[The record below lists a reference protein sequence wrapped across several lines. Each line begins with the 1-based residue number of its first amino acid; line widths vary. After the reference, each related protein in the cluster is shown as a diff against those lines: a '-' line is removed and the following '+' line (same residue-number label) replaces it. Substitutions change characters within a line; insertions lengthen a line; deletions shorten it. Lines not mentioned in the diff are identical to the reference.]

1 MNGRQ
6 TAGLHYNLLKPNTM
20 SLRFLLPLLLIL
32 ASKSLHAQE
41 NPNPSNNIHNTNA
54 IGEKLLEEETKK
66 EREQAKIERQ
76 KDKEARQQEKAKRTA
91 EKAQRKNEAKQQ
103 KNTDIKIATPAA
115 QE

>member
-1 MNGRQ
+1 
-6 TAGLHYNLLKPNTM
+6 M
-20 SLRFLLPLLLIL
+20 SLKFLLLLFLIL

-41 NPNPSNNIHNTNA
+41 NPSPSNNVHNTNA

-66 EREQAKIERQ
+66 EREQAKIDRQ

-91 EKAQRKNEAKQQ
+91 EKAQKKNEAKQQ
-103 KNTDIKIATPAA
+103 KNTDLKIATPTA